1 MMETK
6 LVLLGTGTP
15 NACPDASGPSSA
27 VVVGDRAYLVDFG
40 PGVVRQAAKAYRN
53 GIDALR
59 PDRLVTAFCTHLHT
73 DHTSGYPDLI
83 FTPWVLER
91 KEPLRVFGPKG
102 IRDMTEHLLKAYKV
116 DIDFRINGFE
126 KANEVGYRVET
137 QEINSGV
144 IYRDDRVTV
153 EAFPVSHGTLE
164 SYGFK
169 FTTPDRVIVISGDT
183 APLEIV
189 AEKAKGCD
197 ILLHEV
203 EYSAGI
209 ACREPKW
216 QKYHQEVHTLST
228 DLAKVAQKAKPK
240 LLVTYHRIYHMNIQD
255 NHINLEAEMRRRDD
269 AILDEIRAAG
279 YEGMTVNGRDLEVF

>member
-1 MMETK
+1 M
-6 LVLLGTGTP
+6 GIRA
-15 NACPDASGPSSA
+15 ACSVKS
-27 VVVGDRAYLVDFG
+27 F
-40 PGVVRQAAKAYRN
+40 
-53 GIDALR
+53 
-59 PDRLVTAFCTHLHT
+59 
-73 DHTSGYPDLI
+73 
-83 FTPWVLER
+83 W
-91 KEPLRVFGPKG
+91 PKG
-102 IRDMTEHLLKAYKV
+102 LKAHET
-116 DIDFRINGFE
+116 DIDFRIHGFE
-126 KANEVGYRVET
+126 KANEQGYQVDVT
-137 QEINSGV
+137 EIEEPGIV
-144 IYRDDRVTV
+144 YKDDRVTV
-153 EAFPVSHGTLE
+153 EAFPVSHGTLI
-164 SYGFK
+164 SYGYK
-169 FTTPDRVIVISGDT
+169 FVTADRTIVISGDT
-183 APLEIV
+183 APLDIV
-189 AEKAKGCD
+189 AEKAAGCD

>member
-1 MMETK
+1 M
-6 LVLLGTGTP
+6 
-15 NACPDASGPSSA
+15 
-27 VVVGDRAYLVDFG
+27 
-40 PGVVRQAAKAYRN
+40 
-53 GIDALR
+53 
-59 PDRLVTAFCTHLHT
+59 
-73 DHTSGYPDLI
+73 
-83 FTPWVLER
+83 
-91 KEPLRVFGPKG
+91 
-102 IRDMTEHLLKAYKV
+102 
-116 DIDFRINGFE
+116 
-126 KANEVGYRVET
+126 ANEQGYQVDVT
-137 QEINSGV
+137 EIEEPGIV
-144 IYRDDRVTV
+144 YKDDRVTV
-153 EAFPVSHGTLE
+153 EAFPVSHGTLI
-164 SYGFK
+164 SYGYK
-169 FTTPDRVIVISGDT
+169 FVTADRTIVISGDT
-183 APLEIV
+183 APVEHCCWKN
-189 AEKAKGCD
+189 AAGCD

>member
-1 MMETK
+1 METK

-15 NACPDASGPSSA
+15 NACPNASGPASA

-40 PGVVRQAAKAYRN
+40 PGVVRQASKAYFN

-59 PDRLVTAFCTHLHT
+59 PDRLTLAFSTHLHT
-73 DHTSGYPDLI
+73 DHTAAYP
-83 FTPWVLER
+83 V
-91 KEPLRVFGPKG
+91 
-102 IRDMTEHLLKAYKV
+102 
-116 DIDFRINGFE
+116 RIHGFE
-126 KANEVGYRVET
+126 KANEQGYQVDVT
-137 QEINSGV
+137 EIEEPGIV
-144 IYRDDRVTV
+144 YKDDRVTV
-153 EAFPVSHGTLE
+153 EAFPVSHGTLI
-164 SYGFK
+164 SYGYK
-169 FTTPDRVIVISGDT
+169 FVTADRTIVISGDT
-183 APLEIV
+183 APLNIV
-189 AEKAKGCD
+189 AEKAAGCD